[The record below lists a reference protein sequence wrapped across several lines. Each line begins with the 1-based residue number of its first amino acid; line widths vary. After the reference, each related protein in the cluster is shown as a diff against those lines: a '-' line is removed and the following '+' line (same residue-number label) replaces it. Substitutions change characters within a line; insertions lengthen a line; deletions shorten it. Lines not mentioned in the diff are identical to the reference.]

1 MSVNSATERILKLM
15 NEAARNARKEE
26 RMNYLSGKLNAE

>member
-15 NEAARNARKEE
+15 NEAARNARKEKRILMKLMNE
-26 RMNYLSGKLNAE
+26 R